1 MDLYSPK
8 RSKFLIYYKIGLR
21 FAVNRKILTENSAE
35 NFRRRND
42 SSSSAENFR
51 TKNFGIKF
59 FEDENFRT

>member
-8 RSKFLIYYKIGLR
+8 RSNFLISYKIGLR

-35 NFRRRND
+35 NFRRRID

-51 TKNFGIKF
+51 TKVFGIKF
-59 FEDENFRT
+59 FADENFRT